1 MLEKKM
7 ITAIIVG
14 AGHRALGYAELAKHY
29 PDKLKIV
36 GVADPFPDRRKYTR
50 EYFGFDENMCFE
62 SAGELAK
69 HGKLAD
75 AVINGTMDQQH
86 VETTVPLL
94 KAGYDCLLEKPF
106 AVSMDEL
113 KVLDEAAKKYNRK
126 VMICHVLRYTPFYSE
141 IKKRI
146 LAGEI
151 GKITHIHTA
160 EHVSYHHYTSCYV
173 RGKWGNSKKCGTS
186 FLLAK
191 CCHDIDLISWF
202 MSGIQ
207 PVCVDSFG
215 GLHYFKSENAPENSG
230 THCLLDCPLE
240 EKCDFSCRRLHLEH
254 PIAWAAYIWPEQPY
268 NPELNNN
275 EARLAALMRPDHPH
289 SRCVW
294 KCDNDQFDRQSVI
307 IEFADGTVA
316 THNMIASS
324 ARPMRKV
331 HIVGTDGEIEGVFD
345 DNKFV
350 VRKRDVRKELE
361 QCSHTEEVVDTGNFG
376 DTTGALGDHGG
387 GDLRLSED
395 FVKFV
400 QGGETSISCTEL
412 ADSINGHK
420 IVFAA
425 DNAVETG
432 RRISL

>member
-1 MLEKKM
+1 M

-14 AGHRALGYAELAKHY
+14 AGHRALGYAELAKIS

-36 GVADPFPDRRKYTR
+36 GVADPFPDRRKFTR

-62 SAGELAK
+62 SAQELAK

-75 AVINGTMDQQH
+75 AIINGTMDKQH

-94 KAGYDCLLEKPF
+94 KIGYDVLLEKPF
-106 AVSMDEL
+106 AVNSDEL
-113 KVLDEAAKKYNRK
+113 KELEDVAKKYNRK
-126 VMICHVLRYTPFYSE
+126 VMICHVLRYAPFYSE

-173 RGKWGNSKKCGTS
+173 RGKWGNSRKCGTS

-202 MSGIQ
+202 MSGVA
-207 PVCVDSFG
+207 PVAVDSFG
-215 GLHYFKSENAPENSG
+215 GCHFFKSENAPANSG

-240 EKCDFSCRRLHLEH
+240 NQCDYSCKKLHLDH
-254 PIAWAAYIWPEQPY
+254 PKGWAAYVWPEQAY
-268 NPELNNN
+268 NPELDNYDS
-275 EARLAALMRPDHPH
+275 RLAALMRPDHPH

-316 THNMIASS
+316 THDMVGGTAQ
-324 ARPMRKV
+324 PMRKI
-331 HIVGTDGEIEGVFD
+331 HIIGTEGEIEGIFD
-345 DNKFV
+345 ENKFV
-350 VRKRDVRKELE
+350 IRRRDVSLKHEF
-361 QCSHTEEVVDTGNFG
+361 CSNTEEMIDLGNMG

-387 GDLRLSED
+387 GDLRLSDD
-395 FVKFV
+395 FVNFV
-400 QGGETSISCTEL
+400 MGDNTSISCTEL

-425 DNAVETG
+425 DHAVEIG
-432 RRISL
+432 NRVHL